1 MTRFV
6 IGNVGVF
13 PFSGSAAVTGNLQ
26 VSGAGNHPG
35 AILEVMGPAT
45 GPGLRVTGNAEI
57 TGDLTVKGTT
67 ITVDSATNLKIEGEL
82 SSSGPLIVTGQ
93 GQVKGALLVS
103 GASTFNN
110 DVTVTKDLHV
120 TSGLTIS
127 GSTTANSSSM
137 TQLNVSRG
145 LTTDEGAVVRGTLKV
160 SGAATFAGTAGLAAT
175 TVTSLDVS
183 DGNITN
189 VGDIDADSV
198 SVADAANGL
207 NIDFSGANTG
217 TGIITVA
224 DNLAAALTVKEGS
237 NEIVKVVST
246 NSSEEIVLGYKLDLG
261 DNDIENVGTIS
272 ADVLQPDAAGVGLDI
287 QFEGNTTKNK
297 MSLTDNLA
305 DALNITQGG
314 NSYLKFTTTNDT
326 EAITAGKN
334 VVLGGE
340 LSGSGLANFTS
351 GIVNKGTLK
360 QSGSVTLAGLLSS
373 SAPIQTSNEMRV
385 GAGLVVSGAI
395 QAASLAVA
403 SADINNGN
411 IANVGDI
418 DVDSVSIA
426 DAAVGLNIDFSGANT
441 GLGVITVADNLAAAL
456 TVKEGS
462 NEIVK
467 IVSTNSSEQIIL
479 GYDLGLIGDGAAVN
493 FGANAEV
500 VLSHVHNEG
509 LLLTHTATGDNT
521 PVTLTLKSEEN
532 AIVADEV
539 IGAIKFKG
547 GDSDGT
553 DTILI
558 AAAIEAVA
566 EDTHEA
572 DRNATKLAFKTAI
585 SEDATEKMT
594 LTSSGSLGIGV
605 TDPDSK
611 LEVLSTST
619 QAKFSYDADS
629 FATITVADGGAT
641 TIATSETGNL
651 TLDSDDIFLVADGG
665 AVNFANPA
673 GTTKLA
679 FDVNDAGGTTFIS
692 NVLDSDLIFRVGA
705 DGSDGLTEVFRI
717 DQSED
722 SIRMATDSK
731 IQFRDT
737 ATFVS
742 STGANVLNITAPT
755 LDIDASTA
763 VTIDTDTITVASAN
777 STDPLVVIKNTT
789 NDANGA
795 RLQFVKDK
803 GAAGAD
809 GDDIGIIE
817 FVGDD
822 AAQTQTTFAKI
833 VAEVSESADSDEAG
847 KLSFFVAESDG
858 TTTALAAGLVL
869 EGEHA
874 TDGEVDVT
882 IAAGAAST
890 TTVAGTLTVTSGIDG
905 NNAAITNVGD
915 IDADSVSIAD
925 AAVGLNI
932 DFSGAN
938 TGLGLITIADN
949 LAAALTVKEGSNEIV
964 KIVSTN
970 SSEEIVLGYKLDLG
984 DNDIENVGTI
994 SADVLQPDA
1003 AAIGLDIQ
1011 FEGNTTKNKMTLTDN
1026 LADALNITEG
1036 SNSYLKFITT
1046 DDSEAI
1052 TAGVAVN
1059 GTIFSGST
1067 SILSQKDLKAHDA
1080 NIEAMI
1086 KVSGNIRCGLTSSTA
1101 ITVNVNTLDSYKAPQ
1116 FYLLSGTTTV
1126 KLPGNHPAGTWFV
1139 FKAANAHF
1147 GPLED
1152 TITLSGTSGDTIDGN
1167 TTHVIQAPFA
1177 SVNCVSDGA
1186 NWFIW

>member
-67 ITVDSATNLKIEGEL
+67 IIVDSATNLKIEGEL

-145 LTTDEGAVVRGTLKV
+145 LTTAEGAVVRGTLKV

-605 TDPDSK
+605 TDPDAK
-611 LEVLSTST
+611 LEVFSTAT
-619 QAKFSYDADS
+619 QAKFSYDTDS

-651 TLDSDDIFLVADGG
+651 ILNSDDIVLVADGG
-665 AVNFANPA
+665 QVLFQNPLETNRFAI
-673 GTTKLA
+673 
-679 FDVNDAGGTTFIS
+679 DVEATTTFLS
-692 NVLDSDLIFRVGA
+692 NVQNTDLVFRVG
-705 DGSDGLTEVFRI
+705 SSPTEVFRL

-722 SIRMATDSK
+722 SILVATDSK

-833 VAEVSESADSDEAG
+833 VAEVSESADTDEAG

-1036 SNSYLKFITT
+1036 SNSYLKFTTT

-1101 ITVNVNTLDSYKAPQ
+1101 VTVNVNTLDSYKAPQ

-1167 TTHVIQAPFA
+1167 TNHVIQAPFA